1 MLVIPFAIMSNVQ
14 NILFFIGMYLTIL
27 FIFAS
32 RWSLLCIT
40 RILCILMQSSR
51 CFLWSLSQGTIKAC
65 VCWVPTMALSVA
77 LCIVLTVT
85 MENNRKRKMEIENH
99 EAFRQWT
106 KKAVCM
112 ENSKQSKNGT
122 RAPRVAPLALKF
134 GTPTIVALT
143 VAVIDTKNLFGV
155 AITDAAGQYP
165 HNLDYYPNHHG
176 GNSSRWCRTEFLFN
190 LGRFIPPIMLV
201 SVQ

>member
-1 MLVIPFAIMSNVQ
+1 MNKKGSLYGEQQAIKEWDKSSKSGTTGSEIWYSN
-14 NILFFIGMYLTIL
+14 
-27 FIFAS
+27 
-32 RWSLLCIT
+32 
-40 RILCILMQSSR
+40 
-51 CFLWSLSQGTIKAC
+51 
-65 VCWVPTMALSVA
+65 P
-77 LCIVLTVT
+77 
-85 MENNRKRKMEIENH
+85 
-99 EAFRQWT
+99 
-106 KKAVCM
+106 
-112 ENSKQSKNGT
+112 
-122 RAPRVAPLALKF
+122 
-134 GTPTIVALT
+134 LT